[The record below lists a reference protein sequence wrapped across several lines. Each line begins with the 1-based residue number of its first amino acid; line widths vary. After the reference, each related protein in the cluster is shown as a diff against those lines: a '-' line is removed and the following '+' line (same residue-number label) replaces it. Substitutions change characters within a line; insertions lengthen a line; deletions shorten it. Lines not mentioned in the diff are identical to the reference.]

1 MENSSCYLNSTP
13 LLKITEAICLTSGIN
28 VNHEDFDDIK
38 KNLLEKEGDVN
49 HASFDGVEKKSHVC
63 HHQKGGECECMYT

>member
-1 MENSSCYLNSTP
+1 MCVVS
-13 LLKITEAICLTSGIN
+13 

-49 HASFDGVEKKSHVC
+49 GVEKKSHVC

>member
-1 MENSSCYLNSTP
+1 MKT
-13 LLKITEAICLTSGIN
+13 KIPEYP

-63 HHQKGGECECMYT
+63 HHQKGGDVPSFSSIF